1 MGMVTSQKMQVT
13 GGKEGSL
20 DEGGGMG
27 HNFGSGTTFPS
38 DSRFEVFTSELGKG
52 HGLSWAIVICFT
64 VFEDNFSKGI
74 EIKRDTARAGLG
86 GLVRLGESGG
96 L

>member
-20 DEGGGMG
+20 VGGGGMG

-52 HGLSWAIVICFT
+52 HG
-64 VFEDNFSKGI
+64 FS
-74 EIKRDTARAGLG
+74 
-86 GLVRLGESGG
+86 
-96 L
+96 